1 MPGNK
6 KEEASP
12 ATFEFDQNADVETSP
27 DTVKANESTVFSAFS
42 INEILKADPPQ
53 KFEGSEEI

>member
-1 MPGNK
+1 MMPGNK

-27 DTVKANESTVFSAFS
+27 DTVNTNKTTFSAFS
-42 INEILKADPPQ
+42 VKEVLKTEPT
-53 KFEGSEEI
+53 